1 MSAHN
6 AFTSALFALCAAIL
20 AFASP
25 PLTADEAKAGH
36 LSLAP
41 MFGHNAVLQRDVP
54 LPVWGT
60 AVPDSVVEIGL
71 FPAREQNYEAQV
83 EVLTNVVVGTDG
95 RWTAVLPAFS
105 ASTDESRLL
114 FWNYPR
120 DSYEAVK
127 GTKAH
132 PEVCLSSLL
141 VTNVLFGDVWLCSG
155 QSNMDMNYGWGLTR
169 GKEDIETNVYDRI
182 RLFDDPNALSF
193 TPLDTLSKPAEW
205 TPCDFAHAK
214 SFSAVGYFFA
224 QALQRG
230 VGFPFPGKDREHCL
244 GDVPIGL
251 IEATWSGSPICTWLS
266 GEAYSGADSEFA
278 AKYDAL
284 VKSIAEP
291 APGKKPPQLSF
302 WTPAASYN
310 AMLHPLFPMAM
321 KGAIWYQG
329 CSDVNRPDLYE
340 KLFRALVADWRAHFT
355 HPDGFPVFLVQLA
368 SIDVM
373 HEEPVE
379 SNWAWM
385 RWTQMCLGETVDK
398 CGTAVIIDI
407 DEHKEMHPKD
417 KKTVGERLARLAL
430 VRAYAQTNVIA
441 RASSLTN
448 SSGRVIW
455 REYRPERLVEAGP
468 IPLKAECK
476 DGKVVISFKNAEGLK
491 TSDGKRLRG
500 FQLKEENG
508 DSAFW
513 QGDVLGETVVIRIP
527 GDCRPVR
534 VRYAWDDVPDC
545 NLVNGDDL
553 PCGPFELAVR

>member
-1 MSAHN
+1 MSAHISFSP
-6 AFTSALFALCAAIL
+6 ALSAICAAVL
-20 AFASP
+20 VFASS

-36 LSLAP
+36 LSVAP

-54 LPVWGT
+54 LPIWGT
-60 AVPDSVVEIGL
+60 AAPDSVVEIGL
-71 FPAREQNYEAQV
+71 FPAREQNSEAQV

-95 RWTAVLPAFS
+95 RWTAVLPAFP

-114 FWNYPR
+114 FWNYPT

-141 VTNVLFGDVWLCSG
+141 VTNILFGDVWLCSG

-182 RLFDDPNALSF
+182 RLFDDKNALSF

-205 TPCDFAHAK
+205 TLCDFDHAK

-224 QALQRG
+224 QALQKGFVERG
-230 VGFPFPGKDREHCL
+230 HFQAHSTSRI
-244 GDVPIGL
+244 PIGL
-251 IEATWSGSPICTWLS
+251 IEASWSGSPICTWLS
-266 GEAYSGADSEFA
+266 AESYRGADPEFA
-278 AKYDAL
+278 AKYEAL

-310 AMLHPLFPMAM
+310 AMLHPLFPMAI

-355 HPDGFPVFLVQLA
+355 HPDGFPIFLVQLA
-368 SIDVM
+368 SILSPHD
-373 HEEPVE
+373 EPVE

-385 RWTQMCLGETVDK
+385 RWTQMRLGETIDK
-398 CGTAVIIDI
+398 CGTAVTIDNV
-407 DEHKEMHPKD
+407 DPNDMHPKD

-430 VRAYAQTNVIA
+430 VRAYAETNRDERVTA
-441 RASSLTN
+441 VKGRD
-448 SSGRVIW
+448 GRVTH
-455 REYRPERLVEAGP
+455 REYSQDWLVEAGP

-476 DGKVVISFKNAEGLK
+476 DGRVVISFKNAEGLK
-491 TSDGKRLRG
+491 TSDGGRLKG
-500 FQLKEENG
+500 FQLKEDG
-508 DSAFW
+508 AGFCFW
-513 QGDVLGETVVIRIP
+513 QGYVSGKTVTIRIP
-527 GDCRPVR
+527 DDFKPVL
-534 VRYAWDDVPDC
+534 VRYAWDEAPDC
-545 NLVNGDDL
+545 NLVNGEDL
-553 PCGPFELAVR
+553 PCGPFELTVQ